1 MSTDYEN
8 IPLLA
13 EGHAAEGDDREIIDP
28 EFADTEADSDAPDKP
43 EPITG
48 LDAWEGLV
56 EMSKKTYTLKRGNFQ
71 ITLTEP
77 ENYKAIESTYSAPD
91 EADKLALAISS
102 QARVR
107 IKGEVVNAI
116 RMIRTC
122 CPKEAKP
129 SEATLARLSVKH
141 PGTFNQLAMAAME
154 LCGLMNVDT
163 IKEAAAEA
171 FLP

>member
-1 MSTDYEN
+1 MSTDCEN

-13 EGHAAEGDDREIIDP
+13 EGYVAEADDREIIDP
-28 EFADTEADSDAPDKP
+28 EFSDSEPDAPDKP
-43 EPITG
+43 EPVTG
-48 LDAWEGLV
+48 IDAWEGLV
-56 EMSKKTYTLKRGNFQ
+56 EMPKKTYTLKRGNFQ

-77 ENYKAIESTYSAPD
+77 EDYKAIESAYSAPD
-91 EADKLALAISS
+91 DADKLALAIST

-122 CPKEAKP
+122 CPKDARP
-129 SEATLARLSVKH
+129 SEATLARISVKH

-154 LCGLMNVDT
+154 LCGLMNVDAV
-163 IKEAAAEA
+163 KDAAAEA

>member
-1 MSTDYEN
+1 MSTDNSEYE
-8 IPLLA
+8 IISPVVA
-13 EGHAAEGDDREIIDP
+13 SADDIIDP
-28 EFADTEADSDAPDKP
+28 EFADDGTD
-43 EPITG
+43 EPSEPKEETITG
-48 LDAWEGLV
+48 IDAWEGLV
-56 EMSKKTYTLKRGNFQ
+56 DMPKKTYTLKRGRFV

-77 ENYKAIESTYSAPD
+77 SDYKAIESTYSAPED
-91 EADKLALAISS
+91 AEKLALAISS

-122 CPKEAKP
+122 CPKESKP
-129 SEATLARLSVKH
+129 SEATLARLSVNH

-154 LCGLMNVDT
+154 LCGLMNVDAV
-163 IKEAAAEA
+163 KEAAAEA